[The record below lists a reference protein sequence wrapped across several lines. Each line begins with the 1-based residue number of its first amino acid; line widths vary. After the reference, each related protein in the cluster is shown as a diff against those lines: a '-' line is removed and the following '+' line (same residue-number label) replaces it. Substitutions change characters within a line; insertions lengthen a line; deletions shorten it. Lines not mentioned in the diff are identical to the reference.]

1 MLTNIVIGA
10 ITLLCL
16 AELINWITLVG
27 TGGKVKCSLT
37 QAFSLSL
44 CIYIIYYVLT
54 RGLI

>member
-1 MLTNIVIGA
+1 MLTSIIIGA

-16 AELINWITLVG
+16 AEVINWITLVG

-37 QAFSLSL
+37 QAFSLSF
-44 CIYIIYYVLT
+44 CFYIIYYVLT